1 MNIVVSIFADLIENL
16 GLWSFIWFKDLL
28 KNLE

>member
-16 GLWSFIWFKDLL
+16 VLWSFIWFKDLL
-28 KNLE
+28 KNSE

>member
-16 GLWSFIWFKDLL
+16 ALWSFIWFKDLL

>member
-16 GLWSFIWFKDLL
+16 VLWSFIWFKDLL